1 MLDQIII
8 LTASAFVSLMVV
20 DFTLGLLKLWHSTT
34 PETSQPQIFDNA
46 QKQPQKPALQEPKTE
61 FDTDVWFEA
70 LEVSQP
76 QPQPV
81 KPLAAPFYQL
91 CLPPASAVNTPAKE
105 KITETAKI
113 DLLSYTI
120 RQLKNLAKER
130 GLKAYSRFT
139 KAELA
144 QALS

>member
-46 QKQPQKPALQEPKTE
+46 QKQPQEPALQEPKTE
-61 FDTDVWFEA
+61 FDTDVCLET
-70 LEVSQP
+70 LEVTQP

-81 KPLAAPFYQL
+81 KPLAAPLVQL
-91 CLPPASAVNTPAKE
+91 CLPPAKEQRQTE
-105 KITETAKI
+105 KIN
-113 DLLSYTI
+113 LLSYTI
-120 RQLKNLAKER
+120 RELKALAKER